1 MTKFRNLSLFLVV
14 FALLGLSSCENDEEA
29 TVGSSVLG
37 QSTVSG
43 IINANGSLTSL
54 EAALK
59 TASGDLP
66 ETLKGSGPFTLFAP
80 NNGAFDDL
88 AAKAG
93 FETSAD
99 LLANIDPALLEMI
112 LTYHLVAGTNNAG
125 DLTEGTTLATVQG
138 DELTVTVSEDGT
150 IQLLDASKLPQTN
163 PVSNVTNTNPDAAN
177 GIIHFI
183 DKVLLPQEAID
194 ALGIDIRP
202 SILDWGKATEDLSL
216 LVEALDKVG
225 LEGIIEDLDSATV
238 LAPTNQAIEGL
249 FDALGDDYNS
259 LEDFD
264 NEAEIALLRDI
275 MRYHIL
281 PASADL
287 TAGQTETA
295 LEENS
300 VGVIAVSG
308 GFEFGDATGTNA
320 GTLTA
325 DIDAKNG
332 SVQIIDKVLLP
343 QAALDFKATLESD
356 DLTTVVANEAQLS
369 ALEEALIATEL
380 VDAFADVTNGSFVQG
395 EDEKDEDFQKRST
408 PSNYTYFKPAT
419 VFAPTDAAFN
429 DLFSALGDDFTGIDS
444 FDTEDE
450 LALLKEI
457 LLYHVVPGKVASADL
472 TAGNVTTVAESD
484 IEIIASVGNGNFVIG
499 DATND
504 INANIVTSDVTAR
517 NGVAHI
523 VDKVLLPESAIAF
536 IQSLKE

>member
-1 MTKFRNLSLFLVV
+1 MV

-29 TVGSSVLG
+29 TVGSSILG

-59 TASGDLP
+59 IASGELP

-80 NNGAFDDL
+80 NNGAFDAL
-88 AAKAG
+88 AAEAG
-93 FETSAD
+93 FETSAA
-99 LLANIDPALLEMI
+99 LLADIDPALLEKI
-112 LTYHLVAGTNNAG
+112 LTYHVVAGKNSAG
-125 DLTEGTTLATVQG
+125 DLSEGTTLTTVLG
-138 DELTVTVSEDGT
+138 DEVTVTVSGNGT

-177 GIIHFI
+177 GIVHFI
-183 DKVLLPQEAID
+183 DKVLLPQEAIE
-194 ALGIDIRP
+194 ALNIDIRP
-202 SILDWGKATEDLSL
+202 SFLDWGKTIEDLSL
-216 LVEALDKVG
+216 LVKALDKVG
-225 LEGIIEDLDSATV
+225 LEDVIKELESATV
-238 LAPTNQAIEGL
+238 LAPTDQAIEGL
-249 FDALGDDYNS
+249 FEELGDDYNS

-264 NEAEIALLRDI
+264 NETEIALLRDI

-281 PASADL
+281 PASAEL
-287 TAGQTETA
+287 TAGQVETA
-295 LEENS
+295 LEGS
-300 VGVIAVSG
+300 TVGVIAVSG
-308 GFEFGDATGTNA
+308 GFAFGDATSTNA
-320 GTLTA
+320 GTLTS

-332 SVQIIDKVLLP
+332 SLQIIDKVLLP
-343 QAALDFKATLESD
+343 QTVLDFKATLESD
-356 DLTTVVANEAQLS
+356 DLTTVVANETQLS
-369 ALEEALIATEL
+369 KLEQALIATEL
-380 VDAFADVTNGSFVQG
+380 VEAFADATNQSFIQG

-419 VFAPTDAAFN
+419 VFAPTNTAFN
-429 DLFSALGDDFTGIDS
+429 DLFSALGDEYTGIDS

-457 LLYHVVPGKVASADL
+457 LLYHVLPSKVTSTDL
-472 TAGNVTTVAESD
+472 TAGNVTTAAKSD
-484 IEIIASVGNGNFVIG
+484 IEIIASVGNDNFVIG

-504 INANIVTSDVTAR
+504 VNANIVTSDIKAR

-536 IQSLKE
+536 ILSLN